1 MSIKEIITYPIQDL
15 LDTLRKKIISVE
27 ELTNIHIKQI
37 NSVNSSLNAVI
48 QNSFESAIKTAKFM
62 DNNFNDNNNKPLFG
76 LPFTLKDSI
85 DTKDIISTWGTEGRT
100 NFIPQQNATVAE
112 RLINAGGILFG

>member
-1 MSIKEIITYPIQDL
+1 MREWAENINNKPNLQKLIESDL
-15 LDTLRKKIISVE
+15 KK
-27 ELTNIHIKQI
+27 LQQMAF
-37 NSVNSSLNAVI
+37 L
-48 QNSFESAIKTAKFM
+48 AI
-62 DNNFNDNNNKPLFG
+62 FNDNNNKPLFG

-112 RLINAGGILFG
+112 RLINAGGILLGKTNTTEFTMGR

>member
-48 QNSFESAIKTAKFM
+48 QNSFESAIK
-62 DNNFNDNNNKPLFG
+62 
-76 LPFTLKDSI
+76 DSI
-85 DTKDIISTWGTEGRT
+85 EQLQNYPNSLKNIFEKNEKFTILDNDTNKIKEY
-100 NFIPQQNATVAE
+100 
-112 RLINAGGILFG
+112 ILTKI